1 MNRNEFMKQLEA
13 LLQNI
18 SQAER
23 EEALQ
28 YYNDYFDDAGPENEQ
43 SVIEALGNPAR
54 VAENIKRDLYANGY
68 ATNGYDD
75 YSQSVSRDKAVIPYG
90 QKGEES
96 PNNGAACET
105 TEPAVAQ
112 AQIQQSNSGNKKT
125 GKKMSTEMIILIIIL
140 VLFASPILL
149 SVGAGIVTAAVG
161 ILTGLLGLI
170 IGWFGVIFGFGVAAV
185 ALFIVFVILAAV
197 GTMVLFTEPL
207 VGVALIG
214 GGLVCGGIGILF
226 MMLTVAMAGIVTPAI
241 CKGII
246 DLFQKLSNKLRDKK
260 ESRKERV

>member
-28 YYNDYFDDAGPENEQ
+28 YYNDYFDDAGSENEQ

-90 QKGEES
+90 QKEEE
-96 PNNGAACET
+96 PPHNGTDRET

-112 AQIQQSNSGNKKT
+112 AQIQESNAGNKKT

-246 DLFQKLSNKLRDKK
+246 ALFQKLSNKLRDKK